1 MLGIGQIAT
10 RIAELIRAAMPFA
23 IVSNGT
29 NPDGSSRVMSMF
41 ERLIAWTDIT
51 MASRAGKNL
60 IIVRDGLYT
69 KQVSIAED
77 YRLIIGTTNA
87 IIYTNDTHI
96 AWHQT
101 STSTD
106 VYVMG
111 LQIKGV
117 SGGSGGFRS
126 VQCDGTMNIFFLT
139 HFNTADTTAIL
150 LNTSSSQNIFVGCQW
165 YGTIDGGWCLQS
177 SCNMNK
183 FLFNKCWAGGN
194 HGFYIVSSDL
204 NIVIGNSFQGG
215 SLSVQ
220 IDSGGTYNVVVGNVM
235 DVAVTNNGGG
245 TNQVSLNAVY

>member
-1 MLGIGQIAT
+1 MLGIGQITT
-10 RIAELIRAAMPFA
+10 RVAELIRGAMPFA

-29 NPDGSSRVMSMF
+29 NPDGTTRGMSSF
-41 ERLIAWTDIT
+41 EKLIAWPDIET
-51 MASRAGKNL
+51 ASKAGKNI

-77 YRLIIGTTNA
+77 CRLIIGTTNA
-87 IIYTNDTHI
+87 IIYSNDAHI
-96 AWHQT
+96 PWHQT
-101 STSTD
+101 STSEN
-106 VYVMG
+106 VYVIG

-126 VQCDGTMNIFFLT
+126 VQCDGTYNIFFLT
-139 HFNTADTTAIL
+139 NFNTADTTAIL
-150 LNTSSSQNIFVGCQW
+150 VNASSSQNIFVGCQF
-165 YGTIDGGWCLQS
+165 YGVIDGGWCLQAS
-177 SCNMNK
+177 GGMNK

-194 HGFYIVSSDL
+194 HGFYLVSSDY

-215 SLSVQ
+215 SASVQ
-220 IDSGGTYNVVVGNVM
+220 IDSGGTYNVVVGNII

>member
-1 MLGIGQIAT
+1 MLGIGQITT
-10 RIAELIRAAMPFA
+10 RVAELIRGAMPFA

-29 NPDGSSRVMSMF
+29 NPDGTSRGMSSF
-41 ERLIAWTDIT
+41 EKLIAWPDIGT
-51 MASRAGKNL
+51 ASKAGKNL

-87 IIYTNDTHI
+87 IIYSNDAHI
-96 AWHQT
+96 PWHQT
-101 STSTD
+101 STSEN
-106 VYVMG
+106 VYVIG

-139 HFNTADTTAIL
+139 NFNTADTTAIL
-150 LNTSSSQNIFVGCQW
+150 VNASSSQNIFVGCQW

-194 HGFYIVSSDL
+194 HGFYLVSSDF
-204 NIVIGNSFQGG
+204 NIVIGNSIQGG
-215 SLSVQ
+215 SASIQ
-220 IDSGGTYNVVVGNVM
+220 IDSGGTNNVVVGNIM
-235 DVAVTNNGGG
+235 DVVTTNNGGG